1 MASGDAV
8 AKWLAE
14 AGYDVRKYDPESP
27 GKVHTAEIVLAPPV
41 IGVSAPL
48 PVNNGKL
55 NTSTVAALL
64 NVIEGFRPDVVFP
77 ILHSGYGED
86 GTLQALLDWVGVP
99 YTGSGMLA
107 SAMAMNKEVT
117 CTRLRVAGVPVPDGF
132 VVNAGDLRGIEAV
145 GRRIA
150 QALYYPVIVKPLRGG
165 STVGL
170 SKVYEKAE
178 LGAAL
183 EAVRQQGDDALIE
196 ALFVG
201 RETTVTI
208 VEGEA
213 FPVIEIR
220 PKEGFYDYT
229 NKYTSGR
236 TEYLCPAPLP
246 EATATK
252 LQRAAETVFA
262 ALGCAGFARVDFL
275 VADNG
280 DFVCLELNTLPGM
293 TANSLV
299 PKAARAR
306 GVEPVALMKRL
317 VDAAL
322 KARTRAV

>member
-1 MASGDAV
+1 V

-14 AGYDVRKYDPESP
+14 AGYDVRKYDPEVP
-27 GKVHTAEIVLAPPV
+27 GKVHGADVVLAPPQ

-48 PVNNGKL
+48 PMANGKL
-55 NTSTVAALL
+55 HTGTVTALL
-64 NVIEGFRPDVVFP
+64 AVLDDFQPDVVFP

-117 CTRLRVAGVPVPDGF
+117 CTRLRAAGVPVPQGF
-132 VVNAGDLRGIEAV
+132 VVRHADL
-145 GRRIA
+145 GRTKAAAERIA
-150 QALYYPVIVKPLRGG
+150 AELRYPVIVKPLRGG

-170 SKVYEKAE
+170 SKVYAE
-178 LGAAL
+178 GELAAAL
-183 EAVRQQGDDALIE
+183 EAVGQQGDDALIE

-213 FPVIEIR
+213 YPVIEIR

-246 EATATK
+246 GEVAAR
-252 LQRAAETVFA
+252 LQRAAETAFA

-275 VADNG
+275 VAENG

-306 GVEPVALMKRL
+306 GVEPVALMTRL
-317 VDAAL
+317 VDAARQ
-322 KARTRAV
+322 ARMRTV